1 MKVDGR
7 EIHKSIT
14 EDLVVDAVERHM
26 TSLDNPGFC
35 IACGAEAKSPEI
47 GSTYAVSGDG
57 VGKVTVEGV
66 TLFELF
72 GEKPWP
78 TKQPDGSWA

>member
-14 EDLVVDAVERHM
+14 EDLVVDAVERRM

-35 IACGAEAKSPEI
+35 IACGAEAEGCEPDVRRYKCESCGER
-47 GSTYAVSGDG
+47 AVYGA
-57 VGKVTVEGV
+57 E
-66 TLFELF
+66 ELLLHIA
-72 GEKPWP
+72 P
-78 TKQPDGSWA
+78 